1 MTHCDLARDIL
12 DTQILDVEGTA
23 CGRVDDLELKIDS
36 KGRLHVNAL
45 LIGPGA
51 LSARLPA
58 LLECIVQMCFS
69 RSRVRVPWSDVKR
82 AHGEVH
88 LRRRAAELGLGRT
101 NRKLGR
107 WISRS

>member
-1 MTHCDLARDIL
+1 MSHCDLARDIL

-23 CGRVDDLELKIDS
+23 CGRVDDLELEIDS
-36 KGRLHVNAL
+36 KGRLRVTAL

-58 LLECIVQMCFS
+58 LVECIVQICLG
-69 RSRVRVPWSDVKR
+69 RSRVRVPWADVKR

-88 LRRRAAELGLGRT
+88 LRRRAAELGLGRA
-101 NRKLGR
+101 NRKVGR
-107 WISRS
+107 WV